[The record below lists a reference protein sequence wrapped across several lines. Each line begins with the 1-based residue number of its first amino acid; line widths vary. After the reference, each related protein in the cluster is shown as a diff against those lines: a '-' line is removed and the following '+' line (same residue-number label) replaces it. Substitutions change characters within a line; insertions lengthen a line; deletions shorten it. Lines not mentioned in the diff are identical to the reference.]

1 MIEMIEY
8 KNVSSKVRTE
18 KVFSEVRFLTARY
31 QQKTALE
38 FLDKHLK
45 NDEVFSGYEK
55 EYYYYKGNLE
65 FLCNRNFDLAM
76 FYLKLGLEEEKI
88 KNDFFHVSIESML
101 GILYYAKND
110 IDEANRLIEKSL
122 SSLRS
127 LRKFDDVHFERSMII
142 YYNSAKFYSGIKCFV
157 EANNICKEAL
167 VIANSNNISY
177 HLDKIYYE
185 NAFNLAECGKIIGAT
200 KNYISSLVFCD
211 LKGNKELIDIIQKD
225 VEDFNIDVGSAI
237 SFFHS

>member
-1 MIEMIEY
+1 MIEY

-45 NDEVFSGYEK
+45 NDEVLSGYKK

-101 GILYYAKND
+101 GILYYAKNNT
-110 IDEANRLIEKSL
+110 DEANRLIEKSL

-127 LRKFDDVHFERSMII
+127 LKKFDDVHFERSMII

-185 NAFNLAECGKIIGAT
+185 NAYNLAECGKIIGAT

-211 LKGNKELIDIIQKD
+211 LKGNKELIEIIQKD

-237 SFFHS
+237 SFFRT